1 MREQA
6 SAPRDRHL
14 RSGCLSVVTVHND
27 EGGGAAV
34 RIDNDPFTLAEQVA
48 SGGEHERWCWRLRT
62 RDTGPRTAGRAGAPG
77 VAAAVDIYP
86 DLGFIVVVLANY
98 DGAVTPIQDRIR
110 EILTGATPRP
120 RT

>member
-1 MREQA
+1 
-6 SAPRDRHL
+6 
-14 RSGCLSVVTVHND
+14 
-27 EGGGAAV
+27 
-34 RIDNDPFTLAEQVA
+34 
-48 SGGEHERWCWRLRT
+48 
-62 RDTGPRTAGRAGAPG
+62 
-77 VAAAVDIYP
+77 VDIYP